1 MGVGRGPLGT
11 RKSFV
16 GGRGPL
22 GTRENPAVP
31 RSPKFCYICC
41 GRGPLGTR
49 KKYFVVAEQL

>member
-11 RKSFV
+11 RENFL

-22 GTRENPAVP
+22 GTRKKPAVP

-49 KKYFVVAEQL
+49 EKYFVVAEQL